1 MPKAAK
7 KLTQLKPR
15 KAGRPPL
22 PEGNA
27 KATMLRVRITPDERI
42 AFESVAQVHNQ
53 TVSEW
58 IRSTLNAAIQS

>member
-7 KLTQLKPR
+7 KPTQPKPR

-27 KATMLRVRITPDERI
+27 KATMLRVRITPDERA
-42 AFESVAQVHNQ
+42 AFEAVATAKNQ

-58 IRSTLNAAIQS
+58 IRSTLNAAIAS